1 MKMPS
6 AMLVVDSNIV
16 ISDILSRKVRRAVFQ
31 MSRQRIILMTQ
42 TALVEVRRVQSKL
55 IPAKLENLRLQ
66 ELLNSV
72 TLVADDQF
80 DHHLPLAATTLAQA
94 VASKNGSMRDA
105 HILACAWEY
114 RADIWSH
121 DRDFAG
127 CGWPSWST
135 ANLRDAVMEY
145 AA

>member
-16 ISDILSRKVRRAVFQ
+16 ISDILSRKIRRAVFQ
-31 MSRQRIILMTQ
+31 MSRHRVILMTQ
-42 TALVEVRRVQSKL
+42 TALVEVRRVQSRL
-55 IPAKLENLRLQ
+55 IPAELENLRLQ

-72 TLVADDQF
+72 TLVANDQF
-80 DHHLPLAATTLAQA
+80 EHHMPVAATTLAQA

-105 HILACAWEY
+105 HVLACAWEY